1 MCFYVLKA
9 GLKGQGNRNAQKEIG
24 IVVFMYSRALTLGV
38 GMIKVPIKYLLCS

>member
-24 IVVFMYSRALTLGV
+24 IAAFNVLRSLNSGL
-38 GMIKVPIKYLLCS
+38 GMIKVPVK